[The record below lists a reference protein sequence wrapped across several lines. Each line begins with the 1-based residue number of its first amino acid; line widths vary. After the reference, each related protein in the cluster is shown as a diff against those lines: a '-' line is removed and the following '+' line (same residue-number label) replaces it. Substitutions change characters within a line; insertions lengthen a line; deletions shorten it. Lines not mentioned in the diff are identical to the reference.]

1 MHKFLYLNFSASL
14 GVVVLEE
21 AQSFP
26 RVDQEREGM
35 MPVHEDKGHG
45 EAERPQG
52 CRISE
57 TLGKRKTVFFFFFF
71 FRDFLNV
78 VL

>member
-1 MHKFLYLNFSASL
+1 M
-14 GVVVLEE
+14 VVLEE

-57 TLGKRKTVFFFFFF
+57 TLGKEKDGLFFFF
-71 FRDFLNV
+71 
-78 VL
+78 